1 MPFCSAGYDLAVKNS
16 CHVLALDNSCTQGSR
31 AFSGEKNL
39 YQPTPCCRYFAQPD
53 LHYVWNRYDRML
65 IEKEET
71 LFVRIL
77 DKVIPAWRTKPS
89 RQDSQSLSSGN
100 QSMRCKGNLAVA
112 AAE

>member
-1 MPFCSAGYDLAVKNS
+1 
-16 CHVLALDNSCTQGSR
+16 
-31 AFSGEKNL
+31 
-39 YQPTPCCRYFAQPD
+39 
-53 LHYVWNRYDRML
+53 ML

-100 QSMRCKGNLAVA
+100 QSVHCKGSLAVA
-112 AAE
+112 AAEWRGAPQTTGFVQFL